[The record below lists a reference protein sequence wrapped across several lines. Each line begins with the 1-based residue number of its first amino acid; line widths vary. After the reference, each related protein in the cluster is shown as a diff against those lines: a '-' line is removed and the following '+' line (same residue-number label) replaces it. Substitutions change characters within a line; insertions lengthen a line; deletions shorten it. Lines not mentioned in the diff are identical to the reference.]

1 MTICQQQ
8 SERRIEKLTQILFNV
23 CLSGQTKRR

>member
-1 MTICQQQ
+1 MKICQQQ
-8 SERRIEKLTQILFNV
+8 SERRPEKLTQALFKV